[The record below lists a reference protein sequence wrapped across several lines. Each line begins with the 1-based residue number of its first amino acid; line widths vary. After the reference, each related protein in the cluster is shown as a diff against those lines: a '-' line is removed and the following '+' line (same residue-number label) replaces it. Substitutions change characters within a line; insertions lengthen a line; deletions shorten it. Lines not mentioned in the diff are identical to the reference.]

1 MVSVVNFTNTF
12 PEDTGIWR
20 TDMPFVTNGISHTST
35 SKQNDGVASYYSFEA
50 YTPKSTEYDGS
61 KTKKILI
68 QVKQLIV
75 PAPEEKTRDN
85 SGFKPPVLPDV
96 TYLTWSD
103 KGPRLVSKDDINK
116 YGGHFG
122 VIGSTSKH
130 GHPCVILAY
139 HSSVDS
145 KNSYGDSYAAVT
157 PTLMCETFLFSIAK
171 LGDDFVVIYD
181 PATMMLVS
189 GEDSYIAKQKTISDS
204 NADWLEKAEWALPWE
219 TLVWELYVPANDKGS
234 LDKDGGSMFEYN
246 RDDALKTYL
255 LNRCM
260 GVTTEACRTS
270 ETKCTQFFSDGSLGK
285 NCNEA
290 AKLSDYAKQ
299 AAYKAVCGIQPD
311 GDKMGQPFANLS
323 PFRDALSTV
332 DCSCINYKN
341 SSFTQPN
348 LVGRDYTRFV
358 QDFPQIDIPDE
369 AYCWWPSCTNASR
382 SLTVTSQ
389 RGPTDSSLYDP
400 KCPAIVNN
408 MKRISEG
415 LDPLAPGDEG
425 FTPSS
430 VGPGSITPASGEPGP
445 ETGNPGSGDAGNA
458 ESPSFNPAA
467 DAKKPKPWYSQPWF
481 IATASILVFFIVLGL
496 YYWSTKTAAKPTVV
510 PRKDPIQITTRRR
523 V

>member
-1 MVSVVNFTNTF
+1 MMDNT
-12 PEDTGIWR
+12 ESG
-20 TDMPFVTNGISHTST
+20 
-35 SKQNDGVASYYSFEA
+35 
-50 YTPKSTEYDGS
+50 
-61 KTKKILI
+61 
-68 QVKQLIV
+68 
-75 PAPEEKTRDN
+75 DN
-85 SGFKPPVLPDV
+85 E
-96 TYLTWSD
+96 
-103 KGPRLVSKDDINK
+103 
-116 YGGHFG
+116 
-122 VIGSTSKH
+122 IG
-130 GHPCVILAY
+130 
-139 HSSVDS
+139 
-145 KNSYGDSYAAVT
+145 
-157 PTLMCETFLFSIAK
+157 K
-171 LGDDFVVIYD
+171 LGDDLTLTYD
-181 PATMMLVS
+181 AATMMLVA
-189 GEDSYIAKQKTISDS
+189 GKESYTTKQTSVLTGNGDRTVKF
-204 NADWLEKAEWALPWE
+204 DWPTPWE
-219 TLVWELYVPANDKGS
+219 GLLWELYLPSNEKGS
-234 LDKDGGSMFEYN
+234 LNKNGGNMFEYN
-246 RDDALKTYL
+246 RSDALKAYL

-260 GVTTEACRTS
+260 GVTTEACRTN
-270 ETKCTQFFSDGSLGK
+270 EKKCTQFLSDGSVGK

-290 AKLSDYAKQ
+290 AELSDYAKQ

-510 PRKDPIQITTRRR
+510 PRKYPIQITTRRR